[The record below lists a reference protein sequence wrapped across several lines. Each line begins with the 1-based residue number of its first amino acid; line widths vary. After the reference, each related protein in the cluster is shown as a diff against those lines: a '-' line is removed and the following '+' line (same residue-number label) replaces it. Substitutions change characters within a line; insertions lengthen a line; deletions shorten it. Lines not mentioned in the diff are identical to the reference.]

1 MKRVPV
7 LVALSYL
14 VMVAVNALANILPIG
29 GMNTGAVSD
38 SYPNLFAP
46 AGITFSIWA
55 FIYLLLALHTIYQF
69 TNKRKETLDTVG
81 LLFALSSV
89 ANSLWIFSW
98 HYHKIGLSVVLM
110 LCILALLIRINL
122 IIQTMKGDRMFVWAV
137 RIPFSVYL
145 GWITVAT
152 IANITTLLVSAQFTG
167 FSIPEPVWTVAVLV
181 VGVAIGLAWAFRTKD
196 KAYLITLIWAYTGI
210 LIKHTSQE
218 GFASQYMMVI
228 VATCLALAVFVGC
241 LGFFFKQQKNMKKN

>member
-1 MKRVPV
+1 MKRTPV

-46 AGITFSIWA
+46 AGITFSIWG
-55 FIYLLLALHTIYQF
+55 FIYLLLALHTLYQF
-69 TNKRKETLDTVG
+69 TNKDKKVLNTVG
-81 LLFALSSV
+81 LLFALSSI

-110 LCILALLIRINL
+110 LCILALLIRINP

-228 VATCLALAVFVGC
+228 VATGLALAAFVVC
-241 LGFFFKQQKNMKKN
+241 LGLFFKQHKQA